1 MVKNNIFGTFATA
14 GILLLLTSACTPNV
28 AYRTNYQPCIS
39 ANPVEECSTSSLQE
53 YTDPNDP
60 ERAYMLG
67 IVEFDD
73 QGQLY
78 DRNQMS
84 ALLDR
89 LYETATHDNVLIS
102 VFVHGWHHR
111 AKAGDSNIVNF
122 RKSLLALSKLEHVD
136 AKQKNRR
143 PRKVVGVYAAWR
155 GESVP
160 VPVLNVATFYSRKN
174 VAQRVGLGVTELL
187 ARLEEVRDLKET
199 IRDGNDSHNRLV
211 VVGHSFGGAVVYSA
225 LSQILME
232 RFVDTKGP
240 VGTASTVRGFADL
253 VILLNPAFEAL
264 QFSTLGDMANER
276 GSYFTDQVP
285 VLAVLTSETDYA
297 TKYAF
302 WAGRAV
308 STTFKEHRKVTRI
321 NKATGKQQVINQGSA
336 DRTAIGHF
344 EPYRT
349 HRLDPDGSL
358 ADSGMYTVLKSVRE
372 GWEQDAP
379 GRSIHFPGT
388 VLKHLD
394 KSVSRNPYLL
404 IQVDHDIIPSH
415 NDIYDP
421 RVIDFLSYLIMVSI
435 SEEADNRE

>member
-1 MVKNNIFGTFATA
+1 MLKQKTFRTFAGIA
-14 GILLLLTSACTPNV
+14 ILLLLTCGCTPNV
-28 AYRTNYQPCIS
+28 AYRTDYQPCIS
-39 ANPVEECSTSSLQE
+39 ANPVEDCSTSSLQE
-53 YTDPNDP
+53 YTDPKDP

-78 DRNQMS
+78 DRKQMS
-84 ALLDR
+84 TLLDH
-89 LYETATHDNVLIS
+89 LYDTAAHDNVLIS

-111 AKAGDSNIVNF
+111 AKAGDNNIVNF
-122 RKSLLALSKLEHVD
+122 RQSLLELSKLEHLD

-174 VAQRVGLGVTELL
+174 VAQKVGHGGVTELL
-187 ARLEEVRDLKET
+187 SRLEEVRDLKES
-199 IRDGNDSHNRLV
+199 IRDGNDQQNRLV
-211 VVGHSFGGAVVYSA
+211 VIGHSFGGAVVYSA

-253 VILLNPAFEAL
+253 VILINPAFEAL
-264 QFSTLGDMANER
+264 QFATLSDMANER
-276 GSYFTDQVP
+276 GSYFSKQVP

-302 WAGRAV
+302 WAGRAA
-308 STTFKEHRKVTRI
+308 STLFKDHRKTTRI
-321 NKATGKQQVINQGSA
+321 NKATGKEQVIKQGAA

-349 HRLDPDGSL
+349 HRLNPDNSL
-358 ADSGMYTVLKSVRE
+358 SDAGVYTALKAVRE
-372 GWEQDAP
+372 GWELDAP
-379 GRSIHFPGT
+379 GRSIHFPGS
-388 VLKHLD
+388 VLEHLD

-404 IQVDHDIIPSH
+404 VQVDHDIIPSH

-421 RVIDFLSYLIMVSI
+421 RVIDFLSYLIMISI
-435 SEEADNRE
+435 TEGNSE